1 MVRWTSAAIK
11 MSRQI
16 LLALIVVAFVWLLYS
31 VAKRYIALALGPKDL
46 APATAQ
52 TFQDADVVKWVPTT
66 CSISEVT
73 SDKTADAILSG
84 AFGPAVVVF
93 YADWCVH
100 CQNMMGSYAAAAA
113 KAHIPFVKVQG
124 GGAPV
129 TSRKYGVTG
138 YPTVFGVANVGGLP
152 RRYGAARTEQAFL
165 EFANALSPVEAVAAP
180 AAVPAAAAVASVLG
194 GPAAPVVPP
203 VAAVEVLDEPE
214 VGDVA
219 TGAAIAAIPPIV
231 HVTDA

>member
-52 TFQDADVVKWVPTT
+52 SFQEADVVKWVPTT
-66 CSISEVT
+66 GSISEVS
-73 SDKTADAILSG
+73 SDRTADAILSG

-113 KAHIPFVKVQG
+113 KAHIPFIKVAG

-152 RRYGAARTEQAFL
+152 RRFGAARTEQAFL
-165 EFANALSPVEAVAAP
+165 EFANALSPVHVAP
-180 AAVPAAAAVASVLG
+180 AAPPAEPVVAAAPLEAPVDAAAE
-194 GPAAPVVPP
+194 AAP
-203 VAAVEVLDEPE
+203 LEP
-214 VGDVA
+214 A
-219 TGAAIAAIPPIV
+219 GAAIAAIPPIV
-231 HVTDA
+231 HVTEA